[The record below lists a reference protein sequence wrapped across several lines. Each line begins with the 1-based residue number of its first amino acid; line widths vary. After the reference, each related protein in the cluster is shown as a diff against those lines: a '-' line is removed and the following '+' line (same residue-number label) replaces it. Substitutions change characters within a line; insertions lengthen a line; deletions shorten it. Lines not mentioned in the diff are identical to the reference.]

1 MTAHLHVGVERK
13 SQSEDTERFSNNL
26 ICVICVLGCNRVYLK
41 VLPSLICNDFPIQT
55 SAPLSVLTA
64 SFLFVIMMIF
74 ILHTFPRSTLH
85 QGLDCVWVR
94 VQELC
99 PKFESLFPSTA
110 LPATAEPLVGDWSAL
125 LSSAK
130 FLRGSPYKYIQ
141 ISIMYGNHIIY
152 SRGKHSLPASIP
164 GVSIKDMPE

>member
-13 SQSEDTERFSNNL
+13 SQSEDRERFFFSCL
-26 ICVICVLGCNRVYLK
+26 MCVGGWNKFYLK
-41 VLPSLICNDFPIQT
+41 VLPSLICNDFPIQI
-55 SAPLSVLTA
+55 SVPLSVLTA
-64 SFLFVIMMIF
+64 SFLFVIMMT
-74 ILHTFPRSTLH
+74 LTLCTFPRSTLH

-110 LPATAEPLVGDWSAL
+110 LSATAEPLVVDCSAL

-130 FLRGSPYKYIQ
+130 FLRGSPYKNIQ
-141 ISIMYGNHIIY
+141 ISITHENHIIH
-152 SRGKHSLPASIP
+152 SRGKHQFTCQQSRCQHQGYA
-164 GVSIKDMPE
+164 